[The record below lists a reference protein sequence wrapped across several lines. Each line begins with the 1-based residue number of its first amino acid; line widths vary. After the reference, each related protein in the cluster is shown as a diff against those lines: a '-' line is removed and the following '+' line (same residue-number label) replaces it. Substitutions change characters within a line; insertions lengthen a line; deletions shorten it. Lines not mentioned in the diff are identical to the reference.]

1 MISWLKGL
9 GLSVKIGV
17 VALLAALAVMAAKRQ
32 KATSRKWQQKA
43 VDVED
48 KNVETGTLTAAAA
61 NTKAKLHDAKSDEIK
76 AKAVARIEQMGGKDE
91 DIADILDQFRRSS

>member
-1 MISWLKGL
+1 MNWLKGL
-9 GLSVKIGV
+9 GLSVKVGV
-17 VALLAALAVMAAKRQ
+17 VALLAVMAVMAAQRQ
-32 KATSRKWQQKA
+32 KASALKWQQKA

-76 AKAVARIEQMGGKDE
+76 AKAVARIANIGDADE
-91 DIADILDQFRRSS
+91 DVADILDQFRRSS

>member
-1 MISWLKGL
+1 MNWLKGL
-9 GLSVKIGV
+9 GVSLKIAV
-17 VALLAALAVMAAKRQ
+17 VALMAGLAIMAAQRQ
-32 KATSRKWQQKA
+32 KAEARKWQQKA

-61 NTKAKLHDAKSDEIK
+61 NSKAKLHDAKSDEIK
-76 AKAVARIEQMGGKDE
+76 AKAEARIADMGKQDE